1 MAVSAANT
9 VDTLN
14 GLFKESYAD
23 KIRDLVPEGVK
34 LFKMIPFNSA
44 EKATGNLYHTPLAL
58 GLEHGFTYGG
68 DEGAVFGLNDA
79 IASSNRDAQVKGF
92 ELVLRSAISVGAAAR
107 SVTSKNAFEQAT
119 KRLVQNMLKSMH
131 VRLEIQMLYGQ
142 VGIARIE
149 DVTGSPVVKICDSEW
164 APGIWAGAKNMAI
177 EIRSQAGTL
186 RGTCNITK
194 IDMDA
199 KSITVDTLPVGVTG
213 NLDAENSAADIIWC
227 KGAYNKE
234 FAGLHKMITNTGT
247 IFNVDASE
255 YELYKGNV
263 VKVGTDFTTGAAYLS
278 FEKIEE
284 GVTRSME
291 KGLMDED
298 VVALVNPRH
307 WQKLMT
313 DLAAKRQYDSSYSD
327 KEFKQGAKSIK
338 FFGAAG
344 EIEVVASL
352 FVKEGYAYVFPP
364 KELERIGST
373 DVTFEMPGFEGKF
386 FKLMEA
392 SNGYELRTYTD
403 QALFSPA
410 IGQFALLKYIK
421 TA

>member
-1 MAVSAANT
+1 MASAVNT
-9 VDTLN
+9 VESLN

-23 KIRDLVPEGVK
+23 KIKDLVPEGVK
-34 LFKMIPFNSA
+34 LYNMIPFNSSQ
-44 EKATGNLYHTPLAL
+44 KQTGNLYHCPLAL

-68 DEGAVFGLNDA
+68 DEGVAFNLNDS

-92 ELVLRSAISVGAAAR
+92 ELVLRSAISVGAASR

-131 VRLEIQMLYGQ
+131 IRLEIQILYGQ
-142 VGIARIE
+142 VGIARIA
-149 DVTGSPVVKICDSEW
+149 DISGAPVIGICASEW

-186 RGTCNITK
+186 RGTANVVNV
-194 IDMDA
+194 DMKNKKLELDA
-199 KSITVDTLPVGVTG
+199 LPVGVTA
-213 NLDAENSAADIIWC
+213 NADAENSAADVIYC
-227 KGAYNKE
+227 KGAYQKE

-247 IFNVDASE
+247 IFNVDAAQ
-255 YELYKGNV
+255 YELYKGNIV
-263 VKVGTDFTTGAAYLS
+263 EVGTDFSAGAAFIS

-284 GVTRSME
+284 AITLSME
-291 KGLMDED
+291 KGLMEED

-313 DLAAKRQYDSSYSD
+313 DLAAKRQYDDSYTE
-327 KEFKQGAKSIK
+327 KEFKQGAKSIT
-338 FFGAAG
+338 FFGANG
-344 EIEVVASL
+344 RIEVVASL

-364 KELERIGST
+364 KELERIGSS

-386 FKLMEA
+386 FRLME
-392 SNGYELRTYTD
+392 SQNGYELRVYTD
-403 QALFSPA
+403 QALFSSA
-410 IGQFALLKYIK
+410 IGQFSLLKYIK